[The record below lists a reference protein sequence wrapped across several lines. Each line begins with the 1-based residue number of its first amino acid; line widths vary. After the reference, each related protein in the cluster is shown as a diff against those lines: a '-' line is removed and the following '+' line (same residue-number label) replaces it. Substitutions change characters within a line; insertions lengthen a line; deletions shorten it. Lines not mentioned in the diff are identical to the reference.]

1 MKVNQIESYQKC
13 LLLKTYEWHKK
24 SFTRWFNQKKIWCG
38 VHLYFVVGVFLWNF
52 LNGFFIEQ
60 RWVANFTTHACFL
73 FFDAAKK
80 QEERMKLSLIFVCRH
95 YWHSQSVTAYFCMT
109 NSFRLDISEFLK
121 IPNFSLIFPH
131 NIWNEKSIK
140 MH

>member
-13 LLLKTYEWHKK
+13 LLLKTNEWHKK

-60 RWVANFTTHACFL
+60 LWVANFTTHACFL

-80 QEERMKLSLIFVCRH
+80 QEERMKLSLIFICRH